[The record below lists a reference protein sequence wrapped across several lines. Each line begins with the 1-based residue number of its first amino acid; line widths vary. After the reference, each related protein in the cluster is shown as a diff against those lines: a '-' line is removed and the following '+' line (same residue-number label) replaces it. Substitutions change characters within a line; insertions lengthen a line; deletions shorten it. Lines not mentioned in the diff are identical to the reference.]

1 MPSNLDGPY
10 YLDMASSA
18 VAAGKIEVAKAR
30 GKDIPEGWIIDDEGN
45 PSTDPTDLSSGG
57 SILPLGGPEGH
68 KGYGLSSIVEILSG
82 VLTGL
87 GYGHDPSGRHN
98 DGCFMAVFNVA
109 AFRDLADFKKDVTDF
124 AMYLKSS
131 RPATG
136 FKEVYYPGEL
146 EHLRS
151 VHHEAN
157 GIDVDQSTWDQ
168 LTQLAREYGIDDALL
183 KMEN

>member
-1 MPSNLDGPY
+1 M
-10 YLDMASSA
+10 
-18 VAAGKIEVAKAR
+18 
-30 GKDIPEGWIIDDEGN
+30 
-45 PSTDPTDLSSGG
+45 
-57 SILPLGGPEGH
+57 
-68 KGYGLSSIVEILSG
+68 SSIVEILSG

-131 RPATG
+131 RPAKG

-183 KMEN
+183 EMEN